1 MADLNT
7 FIEWYRS
14 GDETDYVKLMKV
26 FKSTRNFLSFLIKN
40 NKVDYIDPTTIS
52 GNEFDHDST
61 LFDFLIENNLIDF
74 DDFSRLYD
82 EIDESTKNQLLLYY
96 IDTNYEDAMEFITKN
111 LLSDVNIRQDGFYLH
126 LRDREEL
133 EILFCGS
140 QRGES
145 ARYVAKLIL
154 SEDGLGH
161 DWYFDDSVKP
171 HQVVDELDDA
181 NITTLIDFIFKE
193 IGDKELSLEDYD
205 SDFFYELSEEQGTE
219 GYFRIRAEDLNGL
232 VNDESA
238 FNELCKND
246 LDDLGSSLR
255 SLYWQAENS
264 AYEDEVYE
272 LVYGGL
278 EEYFEGRISEVPR
291 EVTMSDG
298 TKKTKYDQYIKIR
311 DFHNIIDMF
320 LENNKGGGYSDS
332 HLEYYGG
339 LISLMTSMINND
351 EIECIDFRVPDYP
364 DWNRTTKNINEL
376 FNDYI

>member
-1 MADLNT
+1 MANEVVRDLIEKFNNGYYEDYIEPYFNDLIT
-7 FIEWYRS
+7 FLN
-14 GDETDYVKLMKV
+14 YVKKYNL
-26 FKSTRNFLSFLIKN
+26 L
-40 NKVDYIDPTTIS
+40 DEIDLGQIPS
-52 GNEFDHDST
+52 R
-61 LFDFLIENNLIDF
+61 DF
-74 DDFSRLYD
+74 DDELWEFCIESGVISNTNYD
-82 EIDESTKNQLLLYY
+82 YLPEEFKNHYLLYQLEN
-96 IDTNYEDAMEFITKN
+96 NYEWAMEYITEN
-111 LLSDVNIRQDGFYLH
+111 LLTDVSMRRDGFYLH

-161 DWYFDDSVKP
+161 DWYFDDYITP
-171 HQVVDELDDA
+171 HRVVDELDEA
-181 NITTLIDFIFKE
+181 NITSLKDIIFKE

-205 SDFFYELSEEQGTE
+205 SDFFSELSEEQGTD
-219 GYFRIRAEDLNGL
+219 GYFRLRAQDLEGL
-232 VNDESA
+232 VRDESA

-246 LDDLGSSLR
+246 LDELGSSLR
-255 SLYWQAENS
+255 SLYWQSENS

-278 EEYFEGRISEVPR
+278 EEYFEGRISLVPR
-291 EVTMSDG
+291 EVTKTDG
-298 TKKTKYDQYIKIR
+298 SKVTRYDSYIKIR
-311 DFHNIIDMF
+311 NFHNIIDMF

-332 HLEYYGG
+332 HLEYFGG
-339 LISLMTSMINND
+339 LVTLMTSMINND
-351 EIECIDFRVPDYP
+351 EIDCIDFRVPDYP

>member
-1 MADLNT
+1 MDYDSMPEEFKNHFLLYGLENNYEDT
-7 FIEWYRS
+7 MSFI
-14 GDETDYVKLMKV
+14 T
-26 FKSTRNFLSFLIKN
+26 
-40 NKVDYIDPTTIS
+40 
-52 GNEFDHDST
+52 
-61 LFDFLIENNLIDF
+61 NNLI
-74 DDFSRLYD
+74 
-82 EIDESTKNQLLLYY
+82 T
-96 IDTNYEDAMEFITKN
+96 
-111 LLSDVNIRQDGFYLH
+111 DVVIRPDGFYLH

-140 QRGES
+140 NRGGG
-145 ARYVAKLIL
+145 ARYVAKMIL

-161 DWYFDDSVKP
+161 DWYFDDYITP
-171 HQVVDELDDA
+171 HRVVDDLDDA
-181 NITTLIDFIFKE
+181 NITTLKDIIFKE

-232 VNDESA
+232 VSDESA

-291 EVTMSDG
+291 EVTKTDG
-298 TKKTKYDQYIKIR
+298 SKVTGYDSYIKIR
-311 DFHNIIDMF
+311 NFHNIIDMF

-332 HLEYYGG
+332 HLEYFGG
-339 LISLMTSMINND
+339 LVTLMTSMINND
-351 EIECIDFRVPDYP
+351 EIDCIDFRVPDYP